1 MPAVLSAVVASGGLA
16 FAVLAGLDSS
26 PAWRV
31 ARVVV
36 VIAAIALAVWFT
48 RRAGRPGR
56 GNGFAARRPAGPG
69 GPPPSTPPTRPRCG
83 HDPATARHPA
93 SVPACPS
100 CGKCHPGSL
109 LPLLCRATV
118 PARIDHDAI
127 LADWPVFAPV
137 GRCTQINLY
146 A

>member
-16 FAVLAGLDSS
+16 FAALAGLDSS

-56 GNGFAARRPAGPG
+56 GNGFAARRPAGPVG
-69 GPPPSTPPTRPRCG
+69 RPPARRPPGYGPPPGQCSRMPKLRQVPSGLFAALAVPG
-83 HDPATARHPA
+83 H
-93 SVPACPS
+93 CPS
-100 CGKCHPGSL
+100 P
-109 LPLLCRATV
+109 
-118 PARIDHDAI
+118 D
-127 LADWPVFAPV
+127 
-137 GRCTQINLY
+137 
-146 A
+146 